1 MRVVYSLNSRLHCHW
16 AMLGAFK
23 CTGRCCNRRS
33 IISSLTARLRV
44 VAQDP
49 DRTDKHTRGDTPP
62 IKAQV
67 VASLAALIN
76 TFPERFLQADSQ
88 NAVRTKPCLSGSPKV
103 RQAGT
108 PRYLTWTWRRSSR
121 SSPGSGCHA
130 RGMGPRPPPYHFRTT
145 PAWLMYDLQ
154 AKMSYAAECRT
165 KLGSTKIFLLSG
177 VIGKRSIRPR
187 LGKPQTGAA
196 NEEWVVCS
204 FLFLQVV

>member
-1 MRVVYSLNSRLHCHW
+1 MRVVYSLYSRLHCHW

-23 CTGRCCNRRS
+23 CTGRCCNHRS

-62 IKAQV
+62 IKAQI

-108 PRYLTWTWRRSSR
+108 PRYLTDVDMAAIEQILSR
-121 SSPGSGCHA
+121 KWVPRAGNGGSA
-130 RGMGPRPPPYHFRTT
+130 PTLSFSDT
-145 PAWLMYDLQ
+145 PCVAY
-154 AKMSYAAECRT
+154 
-165 KLGSTKIFLLSG
+165 
-177 VIGKRSIRPR
+177 V
-187 LGKPQTGAA
+187 
-196 NEEWVVCS
+196 
-204 FLFLQVV
+204 